1 MPKKSERLAALP
13 AGLLPLLSQSQ
24 LETYY
29 GVSTWQI
36 TKWIG
41 EGMPVEPFA
50 GRQRRFDLVEV
61 AAWMAKNDP
70 EADEIGASSDRV
82 LAAASA

>member
-1 MPKKSERLAALP
+1 MPKKTERLAVLP
-13 AGLLPLLSQSQ
+13 AGLLPLLTQQQ

-29 GVSTWQI
+29 SVSTWQI

-41 EGMPVEPFA
+41 EGMPVTPFA

-61 AAWMAKNDP
+61 AAWMAENDP
-70 EADEIGASSDRV
+70 ESDELSSRE
-82 LAAASA
+82 LAVASA